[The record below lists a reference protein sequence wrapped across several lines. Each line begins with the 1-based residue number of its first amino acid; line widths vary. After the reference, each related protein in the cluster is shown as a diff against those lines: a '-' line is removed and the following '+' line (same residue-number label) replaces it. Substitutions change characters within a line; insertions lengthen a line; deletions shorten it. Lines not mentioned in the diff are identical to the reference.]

1 MKRIGVGVIGWG
13 FMGRTHTHSLRAIPL
28 FYQGLDFEPVL
39 AGVCSRRLDQAEEA
53 RRQLG
58 FGFATDDY
66 RALLAREDIDA
77 VSICTPNALHEEMAI
92 AAMRAGKH
100 VYLDKPVAVTAES
113 AERMLRVQRETGVKC
128 QVVLNN
134 RFFPSTLRARQLVQE
149 GRLGE
154 ILSFTCRYLHSGSV
168 DPCRAMGWKQGLQ
181 GGVLLDMGSHALDLL
196 TWLIGLPQDVLCAE
210 RTLYPER
217 PTAGGGVCRELAEDH
232 ALMMLRMKNGALGT
246 VEASK
251 IATGTSDE
259 MTLEICGAKGA
270 LRWNLMEPSYLEY
283 YDQQAADAPYG
294 GTRGYT
300 RIECVGKYPA
310 PGGSFLP
317 AKNTVG
323 WDRGHIHCYYSFLD
337 CVAHDRQ
344 PSPSLEEG
352 VILQRLMEEMQA
364 SARTGSWV
372 RSKAGEIHA

>member
-39 AGVCSRRLDQAEEA
+39 AGVCSRRLEKAKEA
-53 RRQLG
+53 QEQLG

-66 RALLAREDIDA
+66 HALLAREDIEV
-77 VSICTPNALHEEMAI
+77 VSICTPNAMHEQMAI
-92 AAMRAGKH
+92 DAMRAGKH
-100 VYLDKPVAVTAES
+100 VYLDKPVAVTAEA

-134 RFFPSTLRARQLVQE
+134 RFFPSTMRAHQLIEE

-168 DPCRAMGWKQGLQ
+168 DPNRAMGWKQGLE

-196 TWLIGLPQDVLCAE
+196 TWLLGLPEEVLCAE

-217 PTAGGGVCRELAEDH
+217 PTAQGGVCRELSEDH

-251 IATGTSDE
+251 ITAGTTDVMFLEITGT
-259 MTLEICGAKGA
+259 KGA
-270 LRWNLMEPSYLEY
+270 IRWNLDNPGWLEF
-283 YDQQAADAPYG
+283 YDNTQPEVPLG
-294 GTRGYT
+294 GMRGYT
-300 RIECVGKYPA
+300 SIECVGRYPA

-317 AKNTVG
+317 AKNASG
-323 WDRGHIHCYYSFLD
+323 WERGHMHGSVSVLH
-337 CVAHDRQ
+337 ALARGET
-344 PSPSLEEG
+344 PAPGLEEG
-352 VILQRLMEEMQA
+352 ARLQRLLDCMAA
-364 SARTGSWV
+364 SAALHGWV
-372 RSKAGEIHA
+372 TVD

>member
-39 AGVCSRRLDQAEEA
+39 AGVCSRRLEKAKEA
-53 RRQLG
+53 QEQLG

-66 RALLAREDIDA
+66 HALLAREDIQV
-77 VSICTPNALHEEMAI
+77 VSICTPNAMHEQMAI
-92 AAMRAGKH
+92 DAMRAGKH
-100 VYLDKPVAVTAES
+100 VYLDKPVAVTAEA

-134 RFFPSTLRARQLVQE
+134 RFFPSTMRAHQLIEE

-168 DPCRAMGWKQGLQ
+168 DPNRAMGWKQGLE

-196 TWLIGLPQDVLCAE
+196 TWLLGLPEEVLCAE

-217 PTAGGGVCRELAEDH
+217 PTAQGGVCRELSEDH
-232 ALMMLRMKNGALGT
+232 ALMMLRLKNGALGT

-251 IATGTSDE
+251 ITAGTTDVMFLEITGT
-259 MTLEICGAKGA
+259 KGA
-270 LRWNLMEPSYLEY
+270 IRWNLDNPGWLEF
-283 YDQQAADAPYG
+283 YDNTQPEVPLG
-294 GTRGYT
+294 GMRGYT
-300 RIECVGKYPA
+300 RIECVGRYPA

-317 AKNTVG
+317 AKNAIG
-323 WDRGHIHCYYSFLD
+323 WERGHMHCYFSFLN
-337 CVAHDRQ
+337 ALARGET
-344 PSPSLEEG
+344 PAPGLEEG
-352 VILQRLMEEMQA
+352 ARLQRLLDCMAA
-364 SARTGSWV
+364 SAALHGWV
-372 RSKAGEIHA
+372 TVD

>member
-1 MKRIGVGVIGWG
+1 MKRIGVGIIGWG
-13 FMGRTHTHSLRAIPL
+13 FMGRTHTHSVRAIPL

-39 AGVCSRRLDQAEEA
+39 AGVCSRRLEKAVEA
-53 RRQLG
+53 KEQLG

-66 RALLAREDIDA
+66 RELLAREDIDT
-77 VSICTPNALHEEMAI
+77 VSICTPNALHEQMAI
-92 AAMRAGKH
+92 DALRAGKH
-100 VYLDKPVAVTAES
+100 VYLDKPVAVTAEA
-113 AERMLRVQRETGVKC
+113 AERILRVQQETGRLC
-128 QVVLNN
+128 QVVMNN
-134 RFFPSTLRARQLVQE
+134 LFFPSTMRARQLVQE

-154 ILSFTCRYLHSGSV
+154 ILSFSCRYLHSGSV
-168 DPCRAMGWKQGLQ
+168 DPLRAMGWKQGLQ

-196 TWLIGLPQDVLCAE
+196 TWLIGWPSEVLCAM

-217 PTAGGGVCRELAEDH
+217 PTAEGGVCRELADDH

-259 MTLEICGAKGA
+259 MTLEICGTKGA
-270 LRWNLMEPSYLEY
+270 LRWNLMEPSFLEY
-283 YDQQAADAPYG
+283 YDQQASETPLG

-300 RIECVGKYPA
+300 RIECVGKYEK

-323 WDRGHIHCYYSFLD
+323 WDRGHIHCYYSFLE
-337 CVAHDRQ
+337 CVAHGGQ
-344 PSPSLEEG
+344 PSPSLKEG
-352 VILQRLMEEMQA
+352 VMLQRLMEEMQA
-364 SARTGSWV
+364 SARTGVWV
-372 RSKAGEIHA
+372 KSHAEALHD